1 MNQTE
6 KVFLPDEFVTITPGE
21 PIPLFPLKPIFKG
34 GKKIDIAAIARNIR
48 LPHFKPAIKL
58 GSHADDAPAAGHII
72 GLEVRDGHLWGLT
85 EWTEKGLK
93 AVQDGDYKYNSPEV
107 LWEGGFENPD
117 TGEVLDGPLIVGDAL
132 LHMPHLGESAALYS
146 VDTHNGG
153 VTSMAEN
160 ETVTVPVSW
169 LDRLF
174 GREPEPEPE
183 PTPTPEPVGV
193 EPDKFDALKKERDD
207 MAAKL
212 QAMEAEQKR
221 GERVAQFAA
230 ELKETVLDDDAE
242 VHELLADMGD
252 QAAAQA
258 ILTKFKALS
267 SQIVESNLT
276 NDIGNSGGGP
286 ATDPDTA
293 FDVAIQ
299 EKVGEGMTYQDAAAL
314 VARENPE
321 LYKAWGGK

>member
-1 MNQTE
+1 MSDTE
-6 KVFLPDEFVTITPGE
+6 HVFLPDEFVTITPGE
-21 PIPLFPLKPIFKG
+21 PIPLFPLKRIYKG
-34 GKKIDIAAIARNIR
+34 GKIIDIAAIASKIR

-58 GSHADDAPAAGHII
+58 GSHRDDAPAAGHIT

-85 EWTEKGLK
+85 EWTEKGLQ
-93 AVQDGDYKYNSPEV
+93 AVNDGDYKYHSPEV
-107 LWEGGFENPD
+107 IWDGGMENPD
-117 TGEVLDGPLIVGDAL
+117 TGELIEGPLIVGDAL

-146 VDTHNGG
+146 VDLDGG
-153 VTSMAEN
+153 KRNMAD
-160 ETVTVPVSW
+160 ETVTLPVSW

-174 GREPEPEPE
+174 NRQPEEPQEPITPPEPA
-183 PTPTPEPVGV
+183 GV
-193 EPDKFDALKKERDD
+193 EPDKFEALQKERDD

-230 ELKETVLDDDAE
+230 EFKGTVLDDDAE
-242 VHELLADMGD
+242 IHELLADMGD

-276 NDIGNSGGGP
+276 TDIGKSGGEP
-286 ATDPDTA
+286 VTNDPDTA
-293 FDVAIQ
+293 FDAAIKDRMNKD
-299 EKVGEGMTYQDAAAL
+299 KVSYNEAVAL
-314 VARENPE
+314 VVRDNPE